1 MAIDKITAS
10 GLGDGGVSTVDIAD
24 GAVTN
29 AKMSMGTAGT
39 KLAVGTTAQRG
50 SAAGQVR
57 LNTTLGR
64 FEGTTDGSAFIALG
78 TIPSITSFSPLTLD
92 AAGGETVVITGSGFA
107 VGLTTVTLNGTAPSS
122 TTINS
127 TTQITISGTPAKS
140 AATYTDG
147 LVVTVDGIQATAS
160 FSTSGL
166 PAFTTAAGSLGS
178 FQEGTSVGTLVG
190 GSDVGT
196 SHVVTTGSLASGLSI
211 ASANGNITGTL
222 PANTNSS
229 NLPENGT
236 GDVIT
241 TFTITATDAES
252 QTSTRQF
259 TIGNKQGDPVFG
271 NTYYASTNNSPTTN
285 DAGASDKGS
294 ISNNNTS
301 IISSQ
306 SSTKKFGS
314 NALRFN
320 GQAAGARLDIN
331 VPAARAFNES
341 GANYFCFEG
350 WGYLVANS
358 GNLTWGSAQYYG
370 NQGFIGVSDTYM
382 AIAIDSTGRV
392 GFYQYNASNAA
403 SNGGQW
409 DTSGNISTGVWFH
422 FLFQSSPTDMKY
434 WKDGTYMGSLPRV
447 ANNSNTP
454 HSYCIGGTLN
464 NTAGR
469 NWNGYF
475 DELRLTCSS
484 SSADAR
490 ATGTGN
496 ITVPTEGLRLFT
508 T

>member
-211 ASANGNITGTL
+211 ASAN
-222 PANTNSS
+222 
-229 NLPENGT
+229 
-236 GDVIT
+236 
-241 TFTITATDAES
+241 
-252 QTSTRQF
+252 
-259 TIGNKQGDPVFG
+259 GNKQGDPVFG

>member
-1 MAIDKITAS
+1 MAIDKITQ
-10 GLGDGGVSTVDIAD
+10 LVST
-24 GAVTN
+24 
-29 AKMSMGTAGT
+29 GTEGT
-39 KLAVGTTAQRG
+39 KLAAGTTAQRG
-50 SAAGQVR
+50 STAGQVR

-78 TIPSITSFSPLTLD
+78 TVPSITSFSPSTLD
-92 AAGGETVVITGSGFA
+92 AAGGETVVITGTGFA

-147 LVVTVDGIQATAS
+147 LVVTVDGFQATAS

-178 FQEGTSVGTLVG
+178 FQEQTSVGTLVG

-196 SHVVTTGSLASGLSI
+196 SHVVTTGSLPSGLSI

-236 GDVIT
+236 GDVT
-241 TFTITATDAES
+241 STFTITATDAES

-271 NTYYASTNNSPTTN
+271 NTYFAHTGGTVTTN
-285 DAGASDKGS
+285 LGGASDKGS
-294 ISNNNTS
+294 VVNNNTS
-301 IISSQ
+301 TISSQ

-314 NALRFN
+314 NAIRFN
-320 GQAAGARLDIN
+320 GQAAAAHIDIN

-341 GANYFCFEG
+341 GADYLCFEG
-350 WGYLVANS
+350 WGYLSNNT
-358 GNLTWGSAQYYG
+358 GNLAWGSGIYYG
-370 NQGFIGVSDTYM
+370 NQGFLACGDTYM
-382 AIAIDSTGRV
+382 SIILDPNGRV
-392 GFYQYNASNAA
+392 GFYQYNSSGQADAR
-403 SNGGQW
+403 GQW
-409 DTSGNISTGVWFH
+409 PTTGNISTGVWFH
-422 FLFQSSPTDMKY
+422 FLFQTSPSDVKY
-434 WKDGTYMGSLPRV
+434 WKDGTYIGSIGRV
-447 ANNSNTP
+447 ANNSATP
-454 HSYCIGGTLN
+454 HLYRIGGSLN
-464 NTAGR
+464 STAGR
-469 NWNGYF
+469 NWDGYF

-496 ITVPTEGLRLFT
+496 ITVPTEGLRLYT